1 MATPSIAKE
10 EDKRTTNR
18 PKPIKFSLTIFELL
32 LLRLLQATRR
42 ETDGGGRMSQGLV
55 FLSPRNAFHFD
66 MAVSGIVAVV
76 GVMGWILP
84 SSVDYPNMKK

>member
-18 PKPIKFSLTIFELL
+18 PKPIKFSLTIFEL

-66 MAVSGIVAVV
+66 MAVSGGMAVV
-76 GVMGWILP
+76 CVMGGFFLRLLIIQT
-84 SSVDYPNMKK
+84 